1 METNLKKLLPLLFFC
16 LLLFSCRNTLSFTL
30 MDDESIYFEADC
42 NFDAASP
49 IQKMLESTGSS
60 FDDLNLDELKSGL
73 EEEGFSKVQVYK
85 KKEGGLTVKGIL
97 PDDNVI
103 VGQENGSISFRLT
116 PENFRDFY
124 NGSGER
130 LASVFDIFLIPLL
143 SDDEEISGLDRQGY
157 LDLIASF
164 YGQGFSDEIAKSSL
178 VIILKNKKQ
187 NRLQKSIYFPD
198 LFTITS
204 AIDFSL

>member
-1 METNLKKLLPLLFFC
+1 MKKFFLFVVYFLFFLNC
-16 LLLFSCRNTLSFTL
+16 FFSNDIKLYTVLSQNFIKDEKNIVRYSPL
-30 MDDESIYFEADC
+30 NMFDDDESTVFAVTFDNNVKKDKPVLTI
-42 NFDAASP
+42 NF
-49 IQKMLESTGSS
+49 
-60 FDDLNLDELKSGL
+60 
-73 EEEGFSKVQVYK
+73 
-85 KKEGGLTVKGIL
+85 
-97 PDDNVI
+97 
-103 VGQENGSISFRLT
+103 
-116 PENFRDFY
+116 
-124 NGSGER
+124 
-130 LASVFDIFLIPLL
+130 